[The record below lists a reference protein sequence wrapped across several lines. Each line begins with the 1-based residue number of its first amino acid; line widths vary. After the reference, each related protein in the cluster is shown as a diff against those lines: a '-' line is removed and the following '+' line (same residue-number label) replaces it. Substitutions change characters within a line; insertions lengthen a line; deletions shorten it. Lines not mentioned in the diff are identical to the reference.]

1 MIAMLIVKM
10 TLFLYQ
16 ILEKINII
24 IVYNKIRIIDVEKH
38 IYNIFYLNKILKT
51 AICSILIIK
60 WDVEIIYIII
70 SI

>member
-24 IVYNKIRIIDVEKH
+24 IVYNKIRIIDVEYH
-38 IYNIFYLNKILKT
+38 IYNILYLNKILKT
-51 AICSILIIK
+51 AICSIIIK